1 MEVFSER
8 ATNHTKQLIDAASIL
23 ARAVPGVRSVMVLID
38 WDEQHNDREN
48 CVWTTGQEGVNESDP
63 DTVIG
68 ITSVILSALRM
79 QQKLVKRTATKLAE
93 TSGALSTDLRKVQ
106 SRYDTQAEKLRQ
118 LEWAFGKRLE
128 EHKEEEEIEQFSDV
142 GGGEG
147 EPNRGGDVYG
157 GEQEEEKKADRKAY
171 TSEEDGPSVD
181 SDLRRPT

>member
-8 ATNHTKQLIDAASIL
+8 ATNHTKQLIDAASTL

-48 CVWTTGQEGVNESDP
+48 CVWTTGREGVNESDP

-93 TSGALSTDLRKVQ
+93 TSGALATDLRKVQ
-106 SRYDTQAEKLRQ
+106 SRYDTQAEKLRRVLAHLKE
-118 LEWAFGKRLE
+118 LETEAVQAAVGNT
-128 EHKEEEEIEQFSDV
+128 

-147 EPNRGGDVYG
+147 EPDRGGAVDWSG
-157 GEQEEEKKADRKAY
+157 PEEKEVPKTY
-171 TSEEDGPSVD
+171 TPKEDGPSLD
-181 SDLRRPT
+181 SDLRGST